1 MKYPL
6 ALSRFLVVATVAAQG
21 LAAACV
27 PQPSDGSPS
36 NGNGAASGS
45 DAGTEAGRGGS
56 SGAGGSG
63 GSTGSTGGSSG
74 GSTGAGGE
82 SSAGSGGTAGSQ
94 GSGGSLGS
102 GGSAD
107 PGTGGTAGP
116 GGASGGDA
124 SSGTGA
130 DLPSGGGPCPGAGKA
145 LEFDG
150 DMKTKV
156 TADLGADLPIGNASR
171 TVELWAYFSGP
182 KSWRAEHSI
191 TEYGAGMPCHVFG
204 IDVDGVARLDPYSN
218 GCGGDNTYAVA
229 PVPATV
235 GWLHLAW
242 VYDGPTHTFLFTV
255 NGVTQPIKSTHTT
268 GMMDLPTTKS
278 AVAIGAANVFG
289 NTGFTGKID
298 EYRVWNVART
308 EAEIAAWMKVILK
321 ENTPGLVA
329 YYHFDEGTG
338 TMVKD
343 ASGKGHDG
351 MMVSAVMPKWVDS
364 DLKLTCQ

>member
-1 MKYPL
+1 MFGAMKHPISPSPVRVL
-6 ALSRFLVVATVAAQG
+6 MVALVALQAMAG
-21 LAAACV
+21 GCV
-27 PQPSDGSPS
+27 PTASDASSSSGGSG
-36 NGNGAASGS
+36 GNG
-45 DAGTEAGRGGS
+45 S
-56 SGAGGSG
+56 SQSGGSG
-63 GSTGSTGGSSG
+63 GSSASGGNSNSGGSASGGSSASGGAGDGSGGSSG
-74 GSTGAGGE
+74 GSSG
-82 SSAGSGGTAGSQ
+82 SASGGSGGTSDGTGGGS
-94 GSGGSLGS
+94 GSGG
-102 GGSAD
+102 
-107 PGTGGTAGP
+107 T
-116 GGASGGDA
+116 SGGDA
-124 SSGTGA
+124 SGSPGDA
-130 DLPSGGGPCPGAGKA
+130 PSSAGPCPGAGKA

-229 PVPATV
+229 PMPPTV

-278 AVAIGAANVFG
+278 PVAIGAANVFG

-308 EAEIAAWMKVILK
+308 EAQIAASMKVILK

-343 ASGKGHDG
+343 GSGKGHPA

-364 DLKLTCQ
+364 DLTLTCE